1 METLASRSRHCNN
14 HANLLI
20 RFMGLGALPASVLG
34 SNVQHGGY
42 RHWHFCRS
50 LSHHPPRSS
59 SSDNQTS
66 NTLRTEKHTDEP
78 IVPQIPLCER
88 SPAHSTQLIS
98 LLAWREM
105 ASQRAT
111 FAGTKWEAAGEADAP
126 SVEDLHTELSWLLDD
141 VVAGV
146 RESPSATWQQKSWR
160 DIERVEAA
168 AEVAVAEM
176 HLRESLEK
184 LGTF

>member
-1 METLASRSRHCNN
+1 
-14 HANLLI
+14 
-20 RFMGLGALPASVLG
+20 
-34 SNVQHGGY
+34 
-42 RHWHFCRS
+42 
-50 LSHHPPRSS
+50 
-59 SSDNQTS
+59 
-66 NTLRTEKHTDEP
+66 
-78 IVPQIPLCER
+78 
-88 SPAHSTQLIS
+88 
-98 LLAWREM
+98 M